1 MQLSTYDHLF
11 VSLFS
16 IFILRYLLFHLIVVD
31 LYALNALFPIQ
42 DLGLKPFILMYRL
55 SNLPILHSFPPQYDG
70 TIYFSLIILYYHSS
84 PLISFLSV
92 LISLV
97 SNCQSLDSLR
107 PPPISVSLHL
117 ISIITLIE

>member
-42 DLGLKPFILMYRL
+42 DLGLKSFILMYRL
-55 SNLPILHSFPPQYDG
+55 LN
-70 TIYFSLIILYYHSS
+70 
-84 PLISFLSV
+84 
-92 LISLV
+92 
-97 SNCQSLDSLR
+97 
-107 PPPISVSLHL
+107 
-117 ISIITLIE
+117 